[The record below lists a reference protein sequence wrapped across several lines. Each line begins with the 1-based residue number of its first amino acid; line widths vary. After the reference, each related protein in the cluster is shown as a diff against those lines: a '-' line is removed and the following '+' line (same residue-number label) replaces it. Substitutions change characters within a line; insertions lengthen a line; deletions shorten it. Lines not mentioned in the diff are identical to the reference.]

1 MKNTKKVDVI
11 EVGYTSEIYK
21 VSKVGNRFLLMNTE
35 GEIAEAPVGSV
46 MRRTAGLSNK
56 AVRGYRNAKGKNT
69 YRMVEMEEFNMM
81 IKPLKENGEVNIE
94 PTNDHNEI
102 KKIIHE
108 DSLKLKPDN
117 LIIKDI
123 KWKYLIR
130 SAVRGKNI
138 MMTGA
143 AGCGKT
149 MAAKHLV
156 TQLQR
161 PDFYFNLG
169 STQDPRATLIGN
181 TQFSKE
187 KGTFFSESAFIKA
200 IKTPNAIVLL
210 DELSRAHPDAWNIL
224 MTVLDQGQR
233 YLRLDE
239 AEG

>member
-1 MKNTKKVDVI
+1 MKVMKNNLVDTSL
-11 EVGYTSEIYK
+11 VGYTNEIYK
-21 VSKVGNRFLLMNTE
+21 VEKVGNRFLLMNTDA
-35 GEIAEAPVGSV
+35 EIVNVPVGSV
-46 MRRTAGLSNK
+46 MRRQAGTSGK
-56 AVRGYRNAKGKNT
+56 AIRGYKNSKGKNS
-69 YRMVEMEEFNMM
+69 YRMVEMEEYNML

-94 PTNDHNEI
+94 PATDHEAI
-102 KKIIHE
+102 KKIIHT
-108 DSLKLKPDN
+108 DSINLKPKN

-156 TQLQR
+156 TQFER

-181 TQFSKE
+181 TPVSY
-187 KGTFFSESAFIKA
+187 TH
-200 IKTPNAIVLL
+200 L
-210 DELSRAHPDAWNIL
+210 RAHETL
-224 MTVLDQGQR
+224 S
-233 YLRLDE
+233 
-239 AEG
+239 